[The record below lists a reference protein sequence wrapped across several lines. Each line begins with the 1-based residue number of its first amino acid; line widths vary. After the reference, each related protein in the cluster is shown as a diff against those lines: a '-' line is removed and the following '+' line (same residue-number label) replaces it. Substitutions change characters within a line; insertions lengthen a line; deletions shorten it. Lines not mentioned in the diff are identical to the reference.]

1 MAKCRLASPKDRP
14 SLQGILDQPLFAHG
28 NGAEF
33 DLLRKRMLSLSK
45 TGQYIC
51 SPFCSLI
58 EPLVLQKPPP
68 VSDSFSGH

>member
-1 MAKCRLASPKDRP
+1 MAKCRLASPEDRP
-14 SLQGILDQPLFAHG
+14 SLQGILNPPLYAHG

-51 SPFCSLI
+51 SSFCSLT
-58 EPLVLQKPPP
+58 EPLVLQKAPP
-68 VSDSFSGH
+68 VSGS